1 MRNQDWIDAV
11 FDLFLSEEQRISAIY
26 FMMDEENIRLQLQQP
41 WISVGT
47 DAAGLDP
54 AWAKPMGPYHP
65 RAYGTF
71 PRILGKFVRD
81 EGVIPLEDAV
91 RKMSSA
97 VANRLGIRRRGLLR
111 EGFFAD
117 VVIFDPQTIGDRATF
132 TDPHQLS
139 VGVRDVWINGERVLA
154 NGEHTGATADQDS
167 SDWRRS
173 ETALHMKSLRRSES
187 IARRSISPEPVYTMP
202 LPCSFG
208 ASPVS
213 QTAIS
218 ITRQENQMPTLIE
231 TLAGSLD
238 AKTIQQL
245 SAQLGVD
252 NSTAQQAIG
261 FAVPM
266 LIGALSKN
274 ASNPAGAESLNNA
287 LHAHNGNVLQ
297 NVAATLT
304 DEATLQDGAA
314 ILGHVLGGQE
324 STVANGLGQM
334 TGMDAGS
341 SDQLLAM
348 MAPLVMG
355 ALGQVQDDDGL
366 DASGISSL
374 LQSQSQ
380 EAVAASGLSQFLDMD
395 GDGDATDDVISMGS
409 QLLNSFF
416 GRKR

>member
-1 MRNQDWIDAV
+1 
-11 FDLFLSEEQRISAIY
+11 
-26 FMMDEENIRLQLQQP
+26 
-41 WISVGT
+41 
-47 DAAGLDP
+47 
-54 AWAKPMGPYHP
+54 
-65 RAYGTF
+65 
-71 PRILGKFVRD
+71 
-81 EGVIPLEDAV
+81 
-91 RKMSSA
+91 
-97 VANRLGIRRRGLLR
+97 
-111 EGFFAD
+111 
-117 VVIFDPQTIGDRATF
+117 
-132 TDPHQLS
+132 
-139 VGVRDVWINGERVLA
+139 
-154 NGEHTGATADQDS
+154 
-167 SDWRRS
+167 
-173 ETALHMKSLRRSES
+173 
-187 IARRSISPEPVYTMP
+187 
-202 LPCSFG
+202 
-208 ASPVS
+208 
-213 QTAIS
+213 
-218 ITRQENQMPTLIE
+218 MPTLIE

-252 NSTAQQAIG
+252 NQTAQQAIG

-266 LIGALSKN
+266 LLGALSKN

-324 STVANGLGQM
+324 LTVASGLGQM

-355 ALGQVQDDDGL
+355 ALGQAQDDDGL
-366 DASGISSL
+366 DAGGISSL

-395 GDGDATDDVISMGS
+395 GDGDATNDVISMGS

>member
-1 MRNQDWIDAV
+1 
-11 FDLFLSEEQRISAIY
+11 
-26 FMMDEENIRLQLQQP
+26 
-41 WISVGT
+41 
-47 DAAGLDP
+47 
-54 AWAKPMGPYHP
+54 
-65 RAYGTF
+65 
-71 PRILGKFVRD
+71 
-81 EGVIPLEDAV
+81 
-91 RKMSSA
+91 
-97 VANRLGIRRRGLLR
+97 
-111 EGFFAD
+111 
-117 VVIFDPQTIGDRATF
+117 
-132 TDPHQLS
+132 
-139 VGVRDVWINGERVLA
+139 
-154 NGEHTGATADQDS
+154 
-167 SDWRRS
+167 
-173 ETALHMKSLRRSES
+173 
-187 IARRSISPEPVYTMP
+187 
-202 LPCSFG
+202 
-208 ASPVS
+208 
-213 QTAIS
+213 
-218 ITRQENQMPTLIE
+218 MPTLIE

-252 NSTAQQAIG
+252 NQTAQQAIG

-266 LIGALSKN
+266 LLGALSKN

-324 STVANGLGQM
+324 STVASGLGQM

-355 ALGQVQDDDGL
+355 ALGQAQDDDGL
-366 DASGISSL
+366 DAGGISSL

-395 GDGDATDDVISMGS
+395 GDGDATNDVISMGS